1 MQSTP
6 SAQGKRHC
14 SASAVSSPVTCGKIK
29 RKNNSLGSP
38 VMKKN
43 DSVDSPRDDSFKVGT

>member
-1 MQSTP
+1 MQNTP

-43 DSVDSPRDDSFKVGT
+43 DGVDSPTDDSFKVGT